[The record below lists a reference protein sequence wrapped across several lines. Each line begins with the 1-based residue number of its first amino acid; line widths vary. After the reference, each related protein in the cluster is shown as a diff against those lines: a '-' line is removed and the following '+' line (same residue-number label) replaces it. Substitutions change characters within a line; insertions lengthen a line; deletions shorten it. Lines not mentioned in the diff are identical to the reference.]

1 VAAVTIK
8 ACALLVP
15 AGVVTV
21 TARGPADADASTAK
35 VAVSDVA
42 LTTVTLEAVA
52 PAPLIATV
60 APVTKFVPVRVAV
73 PVVPAVMLAGAT
85 ADRVG
90 CPAAG
95 VVGIVGVE
103 GLAELPVHPVNIAA
117 ASAAI
122 ATNPIVCF
130 MNVCCLYKWGEQ
142 TV

>member
-1 VAAVTIK
+1 VGGLADVTIK
-8 ACALLVP
+8 VCALLVP

-42 LTTVTLEAVA
+42 LTTVTLETVV

-73 PVVPAVMLAGAT
+73 PVVPGVMLAGAT
-85 ADRVG
+85 AVKVG
-90 CPAAG
+90 GTAAG
-95 VVGIVGVE
+95 VVGIAGVE
-103 GLAELPVHPVNIAA
+103 GLVELPVHPINTAA

-122 ATNPIVCF
+122 AANPIVCF
-130 MNVCCLYKWGEQ
+130 MNV
-142 TV
+142 